1 MARDFV
7 GAALTA
13 TRFPP
18 TPTGDWQWMLD
29 ACRGEMWGAGALRMV
44 STIRASLRY
53 WAKHEPKMVTRH
65 RELADALAD
74 GDRRFPHDPR
84 RHLAVEIG
92 PEPVEV
98 DPVDQALFDLRAAR
112 GNHQATAVAI
122 ADALRSGVPEETVRQ
137 MVLEVRSG

>member
-53 WAKHEPKMVTRH
+53 WAK
-65 RELADALAD
+65 LAD